1 MDPKAKVPHVYTE
14 DREKQH
20 IAQVA
25 QGVSQAT
32 NTQVTPEQTVP
43 VKNQN
48 PTPQILHPLN
58 EHMELG
64 LEDISKDEIGDIVE
78 GLQGKPRTANAV
90 DFLKDKL
97 SWLKKKHGTENVQLV
112 KK

>member
-1 MDPKAKVPHVYTE
+1 MDPKQKPDPNAKVPHVYTE
-14 DREKQH
+14 DRDK
-20 IAQVA
+20 AYVNQVA

-32 NTQVTPEQTVP
+32 NTQVTPLQTVP

-48 PTPQILHPLN
+48 PIPQILHPLN

-64 LEDISKDEIGDIVE
+64 LEDISKDELGDIAE

-90 DFLKDKL
+90 EFLKDKL
-97 SWLKKKHGTENVQLV
+97 S
-112 KK
+112 